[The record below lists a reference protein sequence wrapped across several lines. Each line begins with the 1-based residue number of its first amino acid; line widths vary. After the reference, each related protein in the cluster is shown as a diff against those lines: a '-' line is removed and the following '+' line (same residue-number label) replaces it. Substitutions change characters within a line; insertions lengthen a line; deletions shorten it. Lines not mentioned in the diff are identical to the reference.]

1 MNLRGT
7 IAAIDRVQRSRAFR
21 IAASII
27 LLVAGL
33 AAMGT
38 YIVTRAAQDV
48 VQSVFDEVAPAPPAD
63 APESEREAYAKQRSA
78 AEKTAAALNR
88 ILAAREDP
96 TAVAVGIGAATVIAV
111 CIVWLGIGLWSLLV
125 ALVLAAVA
133 WPLVRWGVGGWR
145 DLGLFIAAIGSLSF
159 SFIVLMEM
167 LKLLLGGPWA
177 VTAIARNVVIEAV
190 RMKVSLVFIVLLLL
204 MLAALPGQ
212 LDPETPLRYRVQ
224 SFLQYGTGGTFWII
238 ALLVLFLAVGT
249 VAFEQRDKVIWQTMT
264 KPVAAWQYL
273 LGKWLGVVGVA
284 AALLAVSSTGVFL
297 FVGYLRE
304 QRAIGEAAPF
314 VSAGAEYVAEDRLV
328 LETQVLTARVSV
340 TPALPT
346 LDPEAINEEIKE
358 RIERMRIGDPS
369 FRDSVE
375 ERSRIVQE
383 ILKEHRDAMLA
394 IEPGNREVFAF
405 LGLDRA
411 KDRAENITLRY
422 RVDSGG
428 NDPRTLVKLTFVS
441 DNMQPVMQEV
451 PLGQTMTLNLNP
463 ASIREDG
470 SLFLQVISGDALKGL
485 ENPES
490 NWANPETV
498 SFPPDGIE
506 VYYPVSTYRANFLRV
521 VLVLW
526 MKLAF
531 LAMVGVWAATHLSFS
546 VACLVAFGVFL
557 MAESAGFLT
566 ESLEYYASTGD
577 KNEILWTR
585 VAIRAIAVPISHA
598 FNFYANLRPTS
609 HLVEGRLLG
618 WSAVSTGVLVLGSLT
633 SILYAFAIM
642 IFRRRELA
650 TYSGQ

>member
-1 MNLRGT
+1 MT
-7 IAAIDRVQRSRAFR
+7 IRDSIAVIDRVQRSRAFR

-27 LLVAGL
+27 LLVVGIAGI
-33 AAMGT
+33 GT
-38 YIVTRAAQDV
+38 YVVTRAAGDV
-48 VQSVFDEVAPAPPAD
+48 VQSVYDEVAPAPGAD
-63 APESEREAYAKQRSA
+63 ASPAEREAHQMRSSA
-78 AEKTAAALNR
+78 AKKTAAAMNR

-96 TAVAVGIGAATVIAV
+96 TTVAVAIGALTLIAV

-125 ALVLAAVA
+125 AIALAAVA
-133 WPLVRWGVGGWR
+133 WPLVRWGIGGWR
-145 DLGLFIAAIGSLSF
+145 DLGLFIAAVGALSF

-167 LKLLLGGPWA
+167 LKLLLSGPWA
-177 VTAIARNVVIEAV
+177 ITAIARNVVIEAV

-204 MLAALPGQ
+204 ALAALPGQ

-238 ALLVLFLAVGT
+238 ALLVLFLSVGT

-284 AALLAVSSTGVFL
+284 AVLLAVSSTGVFL

-304 QRAIGEAAPF
+304 QRAVGEAAPF
-314 VSAGAEYVAEDRLV
+314 VSAGSEYIAEDRLI
-328 LETQVLTARVSV
+328 LETQVLTARESV
-340 TPALPT
+340 RPSMPAFDT
-346 LDPEAINEEIKE
+346 AAIKEEIDE
-358 RIERMRIGDPS
+358 RIERMRIGDPG
-369 FRDSVE
+369 FRETIE
-375 ERSRIVQE
+375 ERTRIMQE

-405 LGLDRA
+405 VGLERA
-411 KDRAENITLRY
+411 RELAENLTFRY
-422 RVDSGG
+422 RIDSGG
-428 NDPRTLVKLTFVS
+428 NDPRALVKITFVS
-441 DNMQPVMQEV
+441 DNMQPVMQES
-451 PLGQTMTLNLNP
+451 PLGQTMTLSLNP

-470 SLFLQVISGDALKGL
+470 SLILQVISGDALKGL

-490 NWANPETV
+490 NWANPETI

-506 VYYPVSTYRANFLRV
+506 IYYPVSTYRANYLRV

-526 MKLAF
+526 LKLAF
-531 LAMVGVWAATHLSFS
+531 LAMVGVWAATHLSFA

-566 ESLEYYASTGD
+566 ESLEYYASRGD
-577 KNEILWTR
+577 KDEILWVR
-585 VAIRAIAVPISHA
+585 VAIRAIAVPISYA
-598 FNFYANLRPTS
+598 FNFYSNLRPTN
-609 HLVEGRLLG
+609 HLVEGRMLG
-618 WSAVSTGVLVLGSLT
+618 WGAVSTGVLVLGALT
-633 SILYAFAIM
+633 SVLYGFAVM